1 MPTPVDA
8 VLFDLDDTLC
18 RYRRSSAAVLEA
30 AFERAGYDPL
40 FDPTAYY
47 DRYDDYLATSSSIGE
62 LREQCFAELAADA
75 GFDRQAG
82 VAVAAAFAEE
92 RDQRAVDPLPGVP
105 DVLQMLTDDYRLGL
119 VTNGDPA
126 MQREKLAALELT
138 DAFET
143 AVYAGYD
150 TAPKPDP
157 EPFEVALEA
166 LETTSDRAVYV
177 GNSLSSDVAGAQAAG
192 MRSVWVPASPD
203 AVRESTPNQ
212 KPVRRLESLADIHS
226 VDWLS
231 HDQSD

>member
-18 RYRRSSAAVLEA
+18 RYRRSSATVLEA
-30 AFERAGYDPL
+30 AFERAGFDPL
-40 FDPTAYY
+40 FEPTAYY
-47 DRYDDYLATSSSIGE
+47 DRYDDYLETSSSIGE
-62 LREQCFAELAADA
+62 LREQCFGDLAVDA
-75 GFDRQAG
+75 GYDRAAG
-82 VAVAAAFAEE
+82 VAVAAAFTEE
-92 RDQRAVDPLPGVP
+92 RDQRAIDPLPGVP
-105 DVLQMLTDDYRLGL
+105 DVLESLASDYRLGL
-119 VTNGDPA
+119 VTNGDPV

-166 LETTSDRAVYV
+166 LETPPERAVYV

-192 MRSVWVPASPD
+192 MRSIWVPASTE
-203 AVRESTPNQ
+203 AIAESELE
-212 KPVRRLESLADIHS
+212 PVHRLESLADIRS
-226 VDWLS
+226 TDWLS
-231 HDQSD
+231 MDRSV